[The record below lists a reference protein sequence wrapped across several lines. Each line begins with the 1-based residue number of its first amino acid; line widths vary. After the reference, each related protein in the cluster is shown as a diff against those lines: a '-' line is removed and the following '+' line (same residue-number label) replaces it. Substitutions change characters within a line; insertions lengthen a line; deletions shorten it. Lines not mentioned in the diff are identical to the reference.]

1 MLQLKNKNTRSS
13 FQNTFISV
21 VKIIDKGR
29 GYVINEETEDKFYLK
44 RNHVGRALD
53 GDKVKVQLQDSI
65 YLYPKAKIIGIKE
78 RSRTIFTA
86 RLYRKG
92 NQVLASLYPYQ
103 AKKII
108 LKNLDTEIEEFDL
121 AVIEIRDWR
130 ENHKSAYAKLIK
142 VISNYNDP
150 KSDYE
155 FVTRKNGIHQLKKK
169 AYDSKVSN
177 DFRMILDKNQK
188 NRFDLTNLETFTIDP
203 KNAKDFD
210 DAISI
215 KSNQKNIDL
224 FIHISDVST
233 FVQHLDKIDCIAK
246 DHGNSYYFDEETTHM
261 LPEVLSTDICSLRPN
276 MKRLAYTIKIS
287 IDKNFDIMNYEFFES
302 LIKSNKSFTYQEVE
316 NILQNRD
323 DSLFLESL
331 KLLFELTKNLKKKRL
346 SKDGFEMD
354 YERIYFSGHNKNS
367 LIKVKKDLCLNS
379 NMMVEECMLL
389 ANKLAS
395 DFMFKKVSNRYRPGI
410 YRNHEQPSMRS
421 INFLD
426 NLMTYK
432 SGHVRKVSF
441 RAKSLNDF
449 LKKSRSNSSY
459 NSLCVLVMKKM
470 KKANYSSKSLGHFG
484 LGLERYTHFT
494 SPIRRYSDL
503 MVHRIMKGMDFEHYS
518 IIDALE
524 NMNEGELRSQKSERE
539 YHTLKSLRWFKSMIG
554 NVLAGHIIEL
564 KLSKITVRE
573 SSTGTTGYIL
583 KKSLPYDR
591 YSIFDD
597 KFVMKGLFKNTRFEI
612 GQEISMKIDKI
623 NLVNQETFFKP
634 VF

>member
-169 AYDSKVSN
+169 AYDSKVNN

-316 NILQNRD
+316 NILQNKD

>member
-1 MLQLKNKNTRSS
+1 MLQLKDKNKRSS
-13 FQNTFISV
+13 SRNTFVSV

-29 GYVINEETEDKFYLK
+29 GYIINEETEDKFYLK

-53 GDKVKVQLQDSI
+53 GDKVKVQLQDTI
-65 YLYPKAKIIGIKE
+65 YSYPKARIIGIKE
-78 RSRTIFTA
+78 RNRKIFTA

-103 AKKII
+103 AKKVI
-108 LKNLDTEIEEFDL
+108 LKNLDTEIVEFDL
-121 AVIEIRDWR
+121 AVIEITDWR

-150 KSDYE
+150 RSDYE

-169 AYDSKVSN
+169 ANDSKVNN
-177 DFRMILDKNQK
+177 DFKMILDKNLK
-188 NRFDLTNLETFTIDP
+188 NRIDLTNLETFTIDP

-246 DHGNSYYFDEETTHM
+246 EHGNSYYFDEETTHM
-261 LPEVLSTDICSLRPN
+261 LPENLSTDICSLRPN

-287 IDKNFDIMNYEFFES
+287 IDKNFDITNYEFFES

-316 NILQNRD
+316 NILQNKD
-323 DSLFLESL
+323 DSLFLGSL

-354 YERIYFSGHNKNS
+354 YERIYFSGHNENS
-367 LIKVKKDLCLNS
+367 LIEVKKDLCLNS

-395 DFMFKKVSNRYRPGI
+395 DFMCKKVSNRYRPGI
-410 YRNHEQPSMRS
+410 YRNHEQPSMKS

-432 SGHVRKVSF
+432 SSHVRKDTF

-518 IIDALE
+518 IIDSLK

-539 YHTLKSLRWFKSMIG
+539 HHTLKSLRWFKSMIG

-573 SSTGTTGYIL
+573 SSTGTIGYIL

-591 YSIFDD
+591 YSIFDN

>member
-44 RNHVGRALD
+44 RNHIGRALD

-169 AYDSKVSN
+169 AYDSKVNN

-261 LPEVLSTDICSLRPN
+261 LPEDLSTDICSLRPN

>member
-1 MLQLKNKNTRSS
+1 MLQLKDKNKRSS
-13 FQNTFISV
+13 SRNTFVSV

-29 GYVINEETEDKFYLK
+29 GYIINEETEDKFYLK

-53 GDKVKVQLQDSI
+53 GDKVKVQLQDTI
-65 YLYPKAKIIGIKE
+65 YSYPKARIIGIKE
-78 RSRTIFTA
+78 RNRKIFTA

-103 AKKII
+103 AKKVI
-108 LKNLDTEIEEFDL
+108 LKNLDTEIVEFDL
-121 AVIEIRDWR
+121 AVIEITDWR

-150 KSDYE
+150 RSDYE

-169 AYDSKVSN
+169 ANDSKVNN
-177 DFRMILDKNQK
+177 DFKMILDKNLN
-188 NRFDLTNLETFTIDP
+188 NRIDLTNLETFTIDP

-246 DHGNSYYFDEETTHM
+246 EHGNSYYFDEETTHM
-261 LPEVLSTDICSLRPN
+261 LPENLSTDICSLRPN

-287 IDKNFDIMNYEFFES
+287 IDKNFDITNYEFFES
-302 LIKSNKSFTYQEVE
+302 LIKSNKSFTYREVE
-316 NILQNRD
+316 NILQNKD
-323 DSLFLESL
+323 DSLFLGSL

-354 YERIYFSGHNKNS
+354 YERIYFSGHNENS
-367 LIKVKKDLCLNS
+367 LIEVKKDLCLNS

-410 YRNHEQPSMRS
+410 YRNHEQPSMKS

-432 SGHVRKVSF
+432 SSHVRKDSF

-518 IIDALE
+518 IIDSLK

-539 YHTLKSLRWFKSMIG
+539 HHTLKSLRWFKSMIG
-554 NVLAGHIIEL
+554 NVLAGHIIDL

-573 SSTGTTGYIL
+573 SSTGTIGYIL

-591 YSIFDD
+591 YSIFDN
-597 KFVMKGLFKNTRFEI
+597 KFVMKGLFKNTRYEI

>member
-1 MLQLKNKNTRSS
+1 MLQLKDKNKRSS
-13 FQNTFISV
+13 SRNTFVSV

-29 GYVINEETEDKFYLK
+29 GYIINEETEDKFYLK
-44 RNHVGRALD
+44 RNHIGRALD
-53 GDKVKVQLQDSI
+53 GDKVKVQLQDTI
-65 YLYPKAKIIGIKE
+65 YSYPKARIIGIKE
-78 RSRTIFTA
+78 RNRKIFTA

-103 AKKII
+103 AKKVI
-108 LKNLDTEIEEFDL
+108 LKNLDTEIVEFDL
-121 AVIEIRDWR
+121 AVIEITDWR

-150 KSDYE
+150 RSDYE

-169 AYDSKVSN
+169 ANDSKVNN
-177 DFRMILDKNQK
+177 DFKMILDKNLK
-188 NRFDLTNLETFTIDP
+188 NRIDLTNLETFTIDP

-246 DHGNSYYFDEETTHM
+246 EHGNSYYFDEETTHM
-261 LPEVLSTDICSLRPN
+261 LPENLSTDICSLRPN

-287 IDKNFDIMNYEFFES
+287 IDKNFNITNYEFFES

-316 NILQNRD
+316 NILQNKD
-323 DSLFLESL
+323 DSLFLGSL
-331 KLLFELTKNLKKKRL
+331 KLLFELTKSLKKKRL

-354 YERIYFSGHNKNS
+354 YERIYFSGHNENS
-367 LIKVKKDLCLNS
+367 LIEVKKDLFLNS

-410 YRNHEQPSMRS
+410 YRNHEQPSMKS

-432 SGHVRKVSF
+432 SSHVRKDSF

-518 IIDALE
+518 IIDSLK

-539 YHTLKSLRWFKSMIG
+539 HHTLKSLRWFKSMIG

-591 YSIFDD
+591 YSIFDN

>member
-1 MLQLKNKNTRSS
+1 MLQLKDKNKRSS
-13 FQNTFISV
+13 SRNTFVSV

-29 GYVINEETEDKFYLK
+29 GYIINEETEDKFYLK

-53 GDKVKVQLQDSI
+53 GDKVKVQLRDTI
-65 YLYPKAKIIGIKE
+65 YSYPKARIIGIKE
-78 RSRTIFTA
+78 RNRKIFTA

-103 AKKII
+103 AKKVI
-108 LKNLDTEIEEFDL
+108 LKNLDTEIVEFDL
-121 AVIEIRDWR
+121 AVIEITDWR

-150 KSDYE
+150 RSDYE

-169 AYDSKVSN
+169 ANDSKVNN
-177 DFRMILDKNQK
+177 DFKMILDKNLK
-188 NRFDLTNLETFTIDP
+188 NRIDLTNLETFTIDP

-246 DHGNSYYFDEETTHM
+246 EHGNSYYFDEETTHM
-261 LPEVLSTDICSLRPN
+261 LPENLSTDICSLRPN

-287 IDKNFDIMNYEFFES
+287 IDKNFNITNYEFFES

-316 NILQNRD
+316 NILQNKD
-323 DSLFLESL
+323 DSLFLGSL

-354 YERIYFSGHNKNS
+354 YERIYFSGHNENS
-367 LIKVKKDLCLNS
+367 LIEVKKDLFLNS

-410 YRNHEQPSMRS
+410 YRNHEQPSMKS

-432 SGHVRKVSF
+432 SSHVRKDTF

-518 IIDALE
+518 IIDSLK

-539 YHTLKSLRWFKSMIG
+539 HHTLKSLRWFKSMIG

-591 YSIFDD
+591 YSIFDN

>member
-1 MLQLKNKNTRSS
+1 MLQLKDKNKRSS
-13 FQNTFISV
+13 SRNTFVSV

-29 GYVINEETEDKFYLK
+29 GYIINEETEDKFYLK

-53 GDKVKVQLQDSI
+53 GDKVKVQLQDTI
-65 YLYPKAKIIGIKE
+65 YSYPKARIIGIKE
-78 RSRTIFTA
+78 RNRKIFTA

-103 AKKII
+103 AKKVI
-108 LKNLDTEIEEFDL
+108 LKNLDTEIVEFDL
-121 AVIEIRDWR
+121 AVIEITDWR

-169 AYDSKVSN
+169 AYDSKVNN
-177 DFRMILDKNQK
+177 DFRMILNKNQK

-215 KSNQKNIDL
+215 RSNQKNIDL

-246 DHGNSYYFDEETTHM
+246 EHGNSYYFDEETTHM
-261 LPEVLSTDICSLRPN
+261 LPENLSTDICSLRPN

-287 IDKNFDIMNYEFFES
+287 IDKNFDITNYEFFES

-316 NILQNRD
+316 NILQNKD
-323 DSLFLESL
+323 DSLFLGSL

-591 YSIFDD
+591 YSIFDN

>member
-1 MLQLKNKNTRSS
+1 MLQLKDKNKRSS
-13 FQNTFISV
+13 SRNTFVSV

-29 GYVINEETEDKFYLK
+29 GYIINEETEDKFYLK

-53 GDKVKVQLQDSI
+53 GDKVKVQLQDTI
-65 YLYPKAKIIGIKE
+65 YSYPKARIIGIKE
-78 RSRTIFTA
+78 RNRKIFTA

-103 AKKII
+103 AKKVI
-108 LKNLDTEIEEFDL
+108 LKNLDTEIVEFDL
-121 AVIEIRDWR
+121 AVIEITDWR

-150 KSDYE
+150 RSDYE

-169 AYDSKVSN
+169 ANDSKVNN
-177 DFRMILDKNQK
+177 DFKMILDKNLK
-188 NRFDLTNLETFTIDP
+188 NRIDLTNLETFTIDP

-246 DHGNSYYFDEETTHM
+246 EHGNSYYFDEETTHM
-261 LPEVLSTDICSLRPN
+261 LPENLSTDICSLRPN

-287 IDKNFDIMNYEFFES
+287 IDKNFDITNYEFFES

-316 NILQNRD
+316 NILQNKD
-323 DSLFLESL
+323 DSLFLGSL

-354 YERIYFSGHNKNS
+354 YERIYFSGHNENS
-367 LIKVKKDLCLNS
+367 LIEVKKDLCLNS

-395 DFMFKKVSNRYRPGI
+395 DFMFKKVSDRYRPGI
-410 YRNHEQPSMRS
+410 YRNHEQPSMKS

-432 SGHVRKVSF
+432 SSHVRKDSF

-518 IIDALE
+518 IIDSLK

-539 YHTLKSLRWFKSMIG
+539 HHTLKSLRWFKSMIG
-554 NVLAGHIIEL
+554 NVLAGHIIDL

-573 SSTGTTGYIL
+573 SSTGTIGYIL

-591 YSIFDD
+591 YSIFDN
-597 KFVMKGLFKNTRFEI
+597 KFVMKGLFKNTRYEI

>member
-1 MLQLKNKNTRSS
+1 MLQLKDKNKRSS
-13 FQNTFISV
+13 SRNTFVSV

-29 GYVINEETEDKFYLK
+29 GSIINEETEDKFYLK

-53 GDKVKVQLQDSI
+53 GDKVKVQLQDTI
-65 YLYPKAKIIGIKE
+65 YSYPKARIIGIKE
-78 RSRTIFTA
+78 RNRKIFTA

-103 AKKII
+103 AKKVI
-108 LKNLDTEIEEFDL
+108 LKNLDTEIVEFDL
-121 AVIEIRDWR
+121 AVIEITDWR

-150 KSDYE
+150 RSDYE

-169 AYDSKVSN
+169 ANDSKVNN
-177 DFRMILDKNQK
+177 DFKMILDKNLK
-188 NRFDLTNLETFTIDP
+188 NRINLTNLETFTIDP

-261 LPEVLSTDICSLRPN
+261 LPEDLSTDICSLRPN

-316 NILQNRD
+316 NILQNKD
-323 DSLFLESL
+323 DSLFLGSL

-354 YERIYFSGHNKNS
+354 YERIYFSGHNENS
-367 LIKVKKDLCLNS
+367 QIKVKKDLCLNS

-410 YRNHEQPSMRS
+410 YRNHEQPSIRS

-432 SGHVRKVSF
+432 SGHVRKDSF

-518 IIDALE
+518 IIDSLK

-539 YHTLKSLRWFKSMIG
+539 YHTLKSLRWLKSMMG

>member
-169 AYDSKVSN
+169 AYDSKVNN

-261 LPEVLSTDICSLRPN
+261 LPEDLSTDICSLRPN

-518 IIDALE
+518 IIDALK

>member
-1 MLQLKNKNTRSS
+1 MLQLKDKNKRSS
-13 FQNTFISV
+13 SRNTFVSV

-29 GYVINEETEDKFYLK
+29 GYIINEETEDKFYLK

-53 GDKVKVQLQDSI
+53 GDKVKVQLQDTI
-65 YLYPKAKIIGIKE
+65 YSYPKARIIGIKE
-78 RSRTIFTA
+78 RNRKIFTA

-103 AKKII
+103 AKKVI
-108 LKNLDTEIEEFDL
+108 LKNLDTEIVEFDL
-121 AVIEIRDWR
+121 AVIEITDWR

-150 KSDYE
+150 RSDYE

-169 AYDSKVSN
+169 ANDSKVNN
-177 DFRMILDKNQK
+177 DFKMILDKNLK
-188 NRFDLTNLETFTIDP
+188 NRIDLTNLETFTIDP

-215 KSNQKNIDL
+215 KSNQKNIYL

-246 DHGNSYYFDEETTHM
+246 EHGNSYYFDEETTHM
-261 LPEVLSTDICSLRPN
+261 LPENLSTDICSLRPN

-287 IDKNFDIMNYEFFES
+287 IDKNFNITNYEFFES

-316 NILQNRD
+316 NILQNKD
-323 DSLFLESL
+323 DSLFLGSL
-331 KLLFELTKNLKKKRL
+331 KLLFELTKSLKKKRL

-354 YERIYFSGHNKNS
+354 YERIYFSGHNENS
-367 LIKVKKDLCLNS
+367 LIEVKKDLFLNS

-395 DFMFKKVSNRYRPGI
+395 DFMCKKVSNRYRPGI
-410 YRNHEQPSMRS
+410 YRNHEQPSMKS

-432 SGHVRKVSF
+432 SSHVRKDTF

-518 IIDALE
+518 IIDSLK

-539 YHTLKSLRWFKSMIG
+539 HHTLKSLRWFKSMIG
-554 NVLAGHIIEL
+554 NVLAGHIIDL

-591 YSIFDD
+591 YSIFDN

>member
-1 MLQLKNKNTRSS
+1 MLQLKDKNKRSS
-13 FQNTFISV
+13 SRNTFVSV

-29 GYVINEETEDKFYLK
+29 GYIINEETEDKFYLK

-53 GDKVKVQLQDSI
+53 GDKVKVQLQDTI
-65 YLYPKAKIIGIKE
+65 YSYPKARIIGIKE
-78 RSRTIFTA
+78 RNRKIFTA

-103 AKKII
+103 AKKVI
-108 LKNLDTEIEEFDL
+108 LKNLDTEIVEFDL
-121 AVIEIRDWR
+121 AVIEITDWR

-150 KSDYE
+150 RSDYE

-169 AYDSKVSN
+169 ANDSKVNN
-177 DFRMILDKNQK
+177 DFKMILDKNLK
-188 NRFDLTNLETFTIDP
+188 NRIDLTNLETFTIDP

-246 DHGNSYYFDEETTHM
+246 EHGNSYYFDEETTHM
-261 LPEVLSTDICSLRPN
+261 LPENLSTDICSLRPN

-287 IDKNFDIMNYEFFES
+287 IDKNFNITNYEFFES

-316 NILQNRD
+316 NILQNKD
-323 DSLFLESL
+323 DSLFLGSL

-354 YERIYFSGHNKNS
+354 YERIYFSGHNENS
-367 LIKVKKDLCLNS
+367 LIEVKKDLFLNS

-395 DFMFKKVSNRYRPGI
+395 DFMCKKVSNRYRPGI
-410 YRNHEQPSMRS
+410 YRNHEQPSMKS

-432 SGHVRKVSF
+432 SSHVRKDTF

-518 IIDALE
+518 IIDSLK

-539 YHTLKSLRWFKSMIG
+539 HHTLKSLRWFKSMIG

-591 YSIFDD
+591 YSIFDN

>member
-169 AYDSKVSN
+169 AYDSKVNN

-261 LPEVLSTDICSLRPN
+261 LPEDLSTDICSLRPN

-316 NILQNRD
+316 NILQNKD

-395 DFMFKKVSNRYRPGI
+395 DYMFKKVSNRYRPGI

-432 SGHVRKVSF
+432 SGHVRKDSF

>member
-1 MLQLKNKNTRSS
+1 M
-13 FQNTFISV
+13 
-21 VKIIDKGR
+21 DKGS

-53 GDKVKVQLQDSI
+53 GDKVKVQIQDTI
-65 YLYPKAKIIGIKE
+65 YSYPKARIIGIKE
-78 RSRTIFTA
+78 RNRKIFTA

-103 AKKII
+103 AKKVI
-108 LKNLDTEIEEFDL
+108 LKNLDTKIVEFDL
-121 AVIEIRDWR
+121 VVIEIIDWR
-130 ENHKSAYAKLIK
+130 ENHKSAYAKLIR

-150 KSDYE
+150 RSDYE

-169 AYDSKVSN
+169 ANDSKVNN
-177 DFRMILDKNQK
+177 DFKMILDKNLK
-188 NRFDLTNLETFTIDP
+188 NRIDLTNLETFTIDP

-246 DHGNSYYFDEETTHM
+246 EHGNSYYFDEETTHM
-261 LPEVLSTDICSLRPN
+261 LPENLSTDICSLRPN

-287 IDKNFDIMNYEFFES
+287 IDKNFNITNYEFFES

-316 NILQNRD
+316 NILQNKD
-323 DSLFLESL
+323 DSLFLGSL

-354 YERIYFSGHNKNS
+354 YERIYFSGHNENS
-367 LIKVKKDLCLNS
+367 LIEVKKDLFLNS

-410 YRNHEQPSMRS
+410 YRNHEQPSMKS

-432 SGHVRKVSF
+432 SSHVRKDTF

-518 IIDALE
+518 IIDSLK

-539 YHTLKSLRWFKSMIG
+539 HHTLKSLRWFKSMIG

-591 YSIFDD
+591 YSIFDN

>member
-155 FVTRKNGIHQLKKK
+155 FVTRRNGIHQLKKK
-169 AYDSKVSN
+169 AYDSEVNN

-261 LPEVLSTDICSLRPN
+261 LPEDLSTDICSLRPN

-354 YERIYFSGHNKNS
+354 YERIYFSGRNENS
-367 LIKVKKDLCLNS
+367 LIEVKKDLCLNS

-410 YRNHEQPSMRS
+410 YRNHEQPSMKS

-432 SGHVRKVSF
+432 SSHVRKDSF

-518 IIDALE
+518 IIDSLK

-539 YHTLKSLRWFKSMIG
+539 YHTLKSLRWLKSMMG

>member
-1 MLQLKNKNTRSS
+1 MLQLKNKNKRFSS
-13 FQNTFISV
+13 QNTFLSV
-21 VKIIDKGR
+21 FKIIDKGS

-53 GDKVKVQLQDSI
+53 GDKVKVQLQDTI
-65 YLYPKAKIIGIKE
+65 YSYRKARIIGIKE
-78 RSRTIFTA
+78 RNGKRFTS

-92 NQVLASLYPYQ
+92 NQILASLYPYQ

-108 LKNLDTEIEEFDL
+108 LKNLDTEIVEFDL
-121 AVIEIRDWR
+121 AVIEIIDWR

-142 VISNYNDP
+142 VISNYKDLR
-150 KSDYE
+150 SDYE
-155 FVTRKNGIHQLKKK
+155 FVTRKNGIHRLRKK
-169 AYDSKVSN
+169 ADDLKVN
-177 DFRMILDKNQK
+177 TDFRMILDKNQK
-188 NRFDLTNLETFTIDP
+188 NRIDLINLETFTIDP

-215 KSNQKNIDL
+215 KSNQRDIDL

-246 DHGNSYYFDEETTHM
+246 EHGNSYYLDEETTHM
-261 LPEVLSTDICSLRPN
+261 LPENLSTDICSLRPN

-287 IDKNFDIMNYEFFES
+287 IDKKFKITKYEFFES

-316 NILQNRD
+316 NILQNKN
-323 DSLFLESL
+323 DSLFLGSL
-331 KLLFELTKNLKKKRL
+331 KLLFELTKNLKKRRL
-346 SKDGFEMD
+346 SKGGFEMD
-354 YERIYFSGHNKNS
+354 YERIHLSAHS
-367 LIKVKKDLCLNS
+367 ESSPIRVEKDRCLNS

-410 YRNHEQPSMRS
+410 YRNHEQPSMKN

-432 SGHVRKVSF
+432 SGHVIKDSF

-449 LKKSRSNSSY
+449 LKTSRSNSSY

-503 MVHRIMKGMDFEHYS
+503 MVHRIMKGVDFEHYS
-518 IIDALE
+518 IIDSLK

-539 YHTLKSLRWFKSMIG
+539 HHTLKSLRWFKSMMG
-554 NVLAGHIIEL
+554 NVLMGHIIDL

-573 SSTGTTGYIL
+573 SKTGTTGYIL
-583 KKSLPYDR
+583 KKSLPYDK

-623 NLVNQETFFKP
+623 NLLNQETFFKP
-634 VF
+634 VV

>member
-1 MLQLKNKNTRSS
+1 MLQLKDKNKRSS
-13 FQNTFISV
+13 SRNTFVSV

-29 GYVINEETEDKFYLK
+29 GYIINEETEDKFYLK

-53 GDKVKVQLQDSI
+53 GDKVKVQLQDTI
-65 YLYPKAKIIGIKE
+65 YSYPKARIIGIKE
-78 RSRTIFTA
+78 RNRKIFTV

-103 AKKII
+103 AKKVI
-108 LKNLDTEIEEFDL
+108 LKNLDTEIVEFDL
-121 AVIEIRDWR
+121 AVIEITDWR

-150 KSDYE
+150 RSDYE

-169 AYDSKVSN
+169 ANDSKVNN
-177 DFRMILDKNQK
+177 DFKMILDKNLK
-188 NRFDLTNLETFTIDP
+188 NRIDLTNLETFTIDP

-287 IDKNFDIMNYEFFES
+287 IDKNFDITNYEFFES

-346 SKDGFEMD
+346 LKDGFEMD

-518 IIDALE
+518 IIDSLK

-539 YHTLKSLRWFKSMIG
+539 YHTLKSLRWLKSMMG

>member
-1 MLQLKNKNTRSS
+1 MLQLKDKNKRSS
-13 FQNTFISV
+13 SRNTFVSV

-29 GYVINEETEDKFYLK
+29 GYIINEETEDKFYLK

-53 GDKVKVQLQDSI
+53 GDKVKVQLQDTI
-65 YLYPKAKIIGIKE
+65 YSYPKARIIGIKE
-78 RSRTIFTA
+78 RNRKIFTA

-103 AKKII
+103 AKKVI
-108 LKNLDTEIEEFDL
+108 LKNLDTEIVEFDL
-121 AVIEIRDWR
+121 AVIEITDWR

-150 KSDYE
+150 RSDYE

-169 AYDSKVSN
+169 ANDSKVNN
-177 DFRMILDKNQK
+177 DFKMILDKNLK
-188 NRFDLTNLETFTIDP
+188 NRINLTNLETFTIDP

-246 DHGNSYYFDEETTHM
+246 EHGNSYYFDEETTHM
-261 LPEVLSTDICSLRPN
+261 LPENLSTDICSLRPN

-287 IDKNFDIMNYEFFES
+287 IDKNFDITNYEFFES

-316 NILQNRD
+316 NILQNKD
-323 DSLFLESL
+323 DSLFLGSL

-354 YERIYFSGHNKNS
+354 YERIYFSGHNENS

-410 YRNHEQPSMRS
+410 YRNHEQPSIRR

-432 SGHVRKVSF
+432 SGHVRKDSF

-518 IIDALE
+518 IIDSLK

-539 YHTLKSLRWFKSMIG
+539 YHTLKSLRWLKSMIG

-623 NLVNQETFFKP
+623 NLANQETFFKP

>member
-169 AYDSKVSN
+169 AYDSKVNN

-246 DHGNSYYFDEETTHM
+246 EHGNSYYFDEETTHM
-261 LPEVLSTDICSLRPN
+261 LPENLSTDICSLRPN

-287 IDKNFDIMNYEFFES
+287 IDKNFDVTNYEFSES

-316 NILQNRD
+316 NILQNKD
-323 DSLFLESL
+323 DSLFLGSL

-354 YERIYFSGHNKNS
+354 YERIYFSGHNENS
-367 LIKVKKDLCLNS
+367 LIEVKKDLCLNS

-395 DFMFKKVSNRYRPGI
+395 DFMCKKVSNRYRPGI
-410 YRNHEQPSMRS
+410 YRNHEQPSMKS

-432 SGHVRKVSF
+432 SSHVRKDSF

-518 IIDALE
+518 IIDALK

-539 YHTLKSLRWFKSMIG
+539 HHTLKSLRWFKSMIG

>member
-1 MLQLKNKNTRSS
+1 MLQLKDKNKRSS
-13 FQNTFISV
+13 SRNTFVSV

-29 GYVINEETEDKFYLK
+29 GYIINEETEDKFYLK

-53 GDKVKVQLQDSI
+53 GDKVKVQIQDTI
-65 YLYPKAKIIGIKE
+65 YSYPKARIIGIKE
-78 RSRTIFTA
+78 RNRKIFTA

-103 AKKII
+103 AKKVI
-108 LKNLDTEIEEFDL
+108 LKNLDTKIVEFDL
-121 AVIEIRDWR
+121 VVIEIIDWR
-130 ENHKSAYAKLIK
+130 ENHKSAYAKLIR

-150 KSDYE
+150 RSDYE

-169 AYDSKVSN
+169 ANDLKVNN
-177 DFRMILDKNQK
+177 DFKMIFDKNLK
-188 NRFDLTNLETFTIDP
+188 NRIDLTNLETFTIDP

-246 DHGNSYYFDEETTHM
+246 EHGNSYYFDEETTHM
-261 LPEVLSTDICSLRPN
+261 LPENLSTDICSLRPN

-287 IDKNFDIMNYEFFES
+287 IDKNFNITNYEFFES

-316 NILQNRD
+316 NILQNKD
-323 DSLFLESL
+323 DSLFLGSL

-354 YERIYFSGHNKNS
+354 YERIYFSGHNENS
-367 LIKVKKDLCLNS
+367 LIEVKKDLFLNS

-410 YRNHEQPSMRS
+410 YRNHEQPSMKS

-432 SGHVRKVSF
+432 SSHVRKDSF

-518 IIDALE
+518 IIDSLK

-539 YHTLKSLRWFKSMIG
+539 HHTLKSLRWFKSMIG

-591 YSIFDD
+591 YSIFDN

>member
-1 MLQLKNKNTRSS
+1 MLQLKDKNKRSS
-13 FQNTFISV
+13 SRNTFVSV

-29 GYVINEETEDKFYLK
+29 GYIINEETEDKFYLK

-53 GDKVKVQLQDSI
+53 GDKVKVQLQDTI
-65 YLYPKAKIIGIKE
+65 YSYPKARIIGIKE
-78 RSRTIFTA
+78 RNRKIFTA

-103 AKKII
+103 AKKVI
-108 LKNLDTEIEEFDL
+108 LKNLDTEIVEFDL
-121 AVIEIRDWR
+121 AVIEITDWR

-150 KSDYE
+150 RSDYE

-169 AYDSKVSN
+169 ANDSKVNN
-177 DFRMILDKNQK
+177 DFKMILDKNLK
-188 NRFDLTNLETFTIDP
+188 NRINLTNLETFTIDP

-246 DHGNSYYFDEETTHM
+246 EHGNSYYFDEETTHM
-261 LPEVLSTDICSLRPN
+261 LPENLSTDICSLRPN

-287 IDKNFDIMNYEFFES
+287 IDKNFDITNYEFFES

-316 NILQNRD
+316 NILQNKD
-323 DSLFLESL
+323 DSLFLGSL

-354 YERIYFSGHNKNS
+354 YERIYFSGHNENS

-432 SGHVRKVSF
+432 SGHVRKDSF

-518 IIDALE
+518 IIDSLK

-539 YHTLKSLRWFKSMIG
+539 YHTLKSLRWLKSMIG

>member
-261 LPEVLSTDICSLRPN
+261 LPENLSTDICSLRPN

-287 IDKNFDIMNYEFFES
+287 IDKNFNITNYEFFES

-395 DFMFKKVSNRYRPGI
+395 DYMFKKVSNRYRPGI
-410 YRNHEQPSMRS
+410 YRNHEQPSMKS

-432 SGHVRKVSF
+432 SGHVRKDSF

-518 IIDALE
+518 IIDSLK

-539 YHTLKSLRWFKSMIG
+539 YHTLKSLRWLKSMMG

>member
-169 AYDSKVSN
+169 AYDSKVNN

-316 NILQNRD
+316 NILQNKD
-323 DSLFLESL
+323 DSLFLGSL

-354 YERIYFSGHNKNS
+354 YERIYFSGHNENS
-367 LIKVKKDLCLNS
+367 LIEVKKDLCLNS

-395 DFMFKKVSNRYRPGI
+395 DFMCKKVSNRYRPGI
-410 YRNHEQPSMRS
+410 YRNHEQPSMKS

-432 SGHVRKVSF
+432 SSHVRKDSF

-518 IIDALE
+518 IIDALK

-539 YHTLKSLRWFKSMIG
+539 HHTLKSLRWFKSMIG

-591 YSIFDD
+591 YSIFDN

>member
-121 AVIEIRDWR
+121 AVIEIIDWR

-169 AYDSKVSN
+169 AYDSKVNN
-177 DFRMILDKNQK
+177 DFRMILNKNQK

>member
-1 MLQLKNKNTRSS
+1 MLQLKDKNKRSS
-13 FQNTFISV
+13 SRNTFVSV

-29 GYVINEETEDKFYLK
+29 GYIINEETEDKFYLK
-44 RNHVGRALD
+44 RNHIGRALD
-53 GDKVKVQLQDSI
+53 GDKVKVQLQDTI
-65 YLYPKAKIIGIKE
+65 YSYPKARIIGIKE
-78 RSRTIFTA
+78 RNRKIFTA

-103 AKKII
+103 AKKVI
-108 LKNLDTEIEEFDL
+108 LKNLDTEIVEFDL
-121 AVIEIRDWR
+121 AVIEITDWR

-150 KSDYE
+150 RSDYE

-169 AYDSKVSN
+169 ANDSKVNN
-177 DFRMILDKNQK
+177 DFKMILDKNLK
-188 NRFDLTNLETFTIDP
+188 NRIDLTNLETFTIDP

-246 DHGNSYYFDEETTHM
+246 EHGNSYYFDEETTHM
-261 LPEVLSTDICSLRPN
+261 LPENLSTDICSLRPN

-287 IDKNFDIMNYEFFES
+287 IDKNFNITNYEFFES

-316 NILQNRD
+316 NILQNKD
-323 DSLFLESL
+323 DSLFLGSL
-331 KLLFELTKNLKKKRL
+331 KLLFELTKSLKKKRL

-354 YERIYFSGHNKNS
+354 YERIYFSGHNENS
-367 LIKVKKDLCLNS
+367 LIEVKKDLCLNS

-410 YRNHEQPSMRS
+410 YRNHEQPSMKS

-432 SGHVRKVSF
+432 SSHVRKDTF

-518 IIDALE
+518 IIDSLK

-539 YHTLKSLRWFKSMIG
+539 HHTLKSLRWFKSMIG
-554 NVLAGHIIEL
+554 NVLAGHIIDL

-573 SSTGTTGYIL
+573 SSTGTIGYIL

-591 YSIFDD
+591 YSIFDN

>member
-169 AYDSKVSN
+169 AYDSKVNN

-215 KSNQKNIDL
+215 RSNQKNIDL

-246 DHGNSYYFDEETTHM
+246 EHGNSYYFDEETTHM
-261 LPEVLSTDICSLRPN
+261 LPEDLSTDICSLRPN

-316 NILQNRD
+316 NILQNKD

>member
-1 MLQLKNKNTRSS
+1 MLQLKDKNKRSS
-13 FQNTFISV
+13 SRNTFVSV

-29 GYVINEETEDKFYLK
+29 GSIINEETEDKFYLK

-53 GDKVKVQLQDSI
+53 GDKVKVQLQDTI
-65 YLYPKAKIIGIKE
+65 YSYPKARIIGIKE
-78 RSRTIFTA
+78 RNRKIFTA

-103 AKKII
+103 AKKVI
-108 LKNLDTEIEEFDL
+108 LKNLDTEIVEFDL
-121 AVIEIRDWR
+121 AVIEITDWR

-150 KSDYE
+150 RSDYE

-169 AYDSKVSN
+169 ANDSKVNN
-177 DFRMILDKNQK
+177 DFKMILDKNLK
-188 NRFDLTNLETFTIDP
+188 NRINLTNLETFTIDP

-246 DHGNSYYFDEETTHM
+246 EHGNSYYFDEETTHM
-261 LPEVLSTDICSLRPN
+261 LPENLSTDICSLRPN

-287 IDKNFDIMNYEFFES
+287 IDKNFDITNYEFFES

-316 NILQNRD
+316 NILQNKD
-323 DSLFLESL
+323 DSLFLGSL

-354 YERIYFSGHNKNS
+354 YERIYFSGHNENS

-410 YRNHEQPSMRS
+410 YRNHEQPSMKS

-432 SGHVRKVSF
+432 SGHVRKDSF

-449 LKKSRSNSSY
+449 LKKSKSNSSY

-518 IIDALE
+518 IIDSLK

-539 YHTLKSLRWFKSMIG
+539 YHTLKSLRWLKSMIG

-623 NLVNQETFFKP
+623 NLVNQETFFRP

>member
-169 AYDSKVSN
+169 AYDSKVNN

>member
-1 MLQLKNKNTRSS
+1 MLQLKDKNKRSS
-13 FQNTFISV
+13 SRNTFVSV

-29 GYVINEETEDKFYLK
+29 GYIINEETEDKFYLK

-121 AVIEIRDWR
+121 AVIEIIDWR

-591 YSIFDD
+591 YSIFDN

>member
-1 MLQLKNKNTRSS
+1 MLQLKDKNKRSS
-13 FQNTFISV
+13 SRNTFVSV

-29 GYVINEETEDKFYLK
+29 GYIINEETEDKFYLK

-53 GDKVKVQLQDSI
+53 GDKVKVQLQDTI
-65 YLYPKAKIIGIKE
+65 YSYPKARIIGIKE
-78 RSRTIFTA
+78 RNRKIFTA

-103 AKKII
+103 AKKVI
-108 LKNLDTEIEEFDL
+108 LKNLDTEIVEFDL
-121 AVIEIRDWR
+121 AVIEITDWR

-150 KSDYE
+150 RSDYE

-169 AYDSKVSN
+169 ANDSKVNN
-177 DFRMILDKNQK
+177 DFKMILDKNLK
-188 NRFDLTNLETFTIDP
+188 NRIDLTNLETFTIDP

-215 KSNQKNIDL
+215 KSNQKNIYL

-246 DHGNSYYFDEETTHM
+246 EHGNSYYFDEETTHM
-261 LPEVLSTDICSLRPN
+261 LPENLSTDICSLRPN

-287 IDKNFDIMNYEFFES
+287 IDKNFNITNYEFFES

-316 NILQNRD
+316 NILQNKD
-323 DSLFLESL
+323 DSLFLGSL

-354 YERIYFSGHNKNS
+354 YERIYFSGHNENS
-367 LIKVKKDLCLNS
+367 LIEVKKDLFLNS

-395 DFMFKKVSNRYRPGI
+395 DFMCKKVSNRYRPGI
-410 YRNHEQPSMRS
+410 YRNHEQPSMKS

-432 SGHVRKVSF
+432 SSHVRKDTF

-518 IIDALE
+518 IIDALK

-539 YHTLKSLRWFKSMIG
+539 HHTLKSLRWFKSMIG
-554 NVLAGHIIEL
+554 NVLAGHIIDL

-573 SSTGTTGYIL
+573 SSTGTIGYIL

-591 YSIFDD
+591 YSIFDN

>member
-1 MLQLKNKNTRSS
+1 M
-13 FQNTFISV
+13 
-21 VKIIDKGR
+21 DKGS

-53 GDKVKVQLQDSI
+53 GDKVKVQLQDTI
-65 YLYPKAKIIGIKE
+65 YSYPKARIIGIKE
-78 RSRTIFTA
+78 RNRKIFTA

-103 AKKII
+103 AKKVI
-108 LKNLDTEIEEFDL
+108 LKNLDTKIVEFDL
-121 AVIEIRDWR
+121 VVIEIIDWR
-130 ENHKSAYAKLIK
+130 ENHKSAYAKLIR

-150 KSDYE
+150 RSDYE

-169 AYDSKVSN
+169 ANDSKVNN
-177 DFRMILDKNQK
+177 DFKMILDKNLK
-188 NRFDLTNLETFTIDP
+188 NRIDLTNLETFTIDP

-215 KSNQKNIDL
+215 KSNQKNIYL

-246 DHGNSYYFDEETTHM
+246 EHGNSYYFDEETTHM
-261 LPEVLSTDICSLRPN
+261 LPENLSTDICSLRPN

-287 IDKNFDIMNYEFFES
+287 IDKNFNITNYEFFES

-316 NILQNRD
+316 NILQNKD
-323 DSLFLESL
+323 DSLFLGSL

-354 YERIYFSGHNKNS
+354 YERIYFSGHNENS
-367 LIKVKKDLCLNS
+367 LIEVKKDLFLNS

-395 DFMFKKVSNRYRPGI
+395 DFMCKKVSNRYRPGI
-410 YRNHEQPSMRS
+410 YRNHEQPSMKS

-432 SGHVRKVSF
+432 SSHVRKDTF

-518 IIDALE
+518 IIDSLK

-539 YHTLKSLRWFKSMIG
+539 HHTLKSLRWFKSMIG

-591 YSIFDD
+591 YSIFDN

>member
-121 AVIEIRDWR
+121 AVIEIKDWR

-169 AYDSKVSN
+169 AYDSKVNN

-215 KSNQKNIDL
+215 KSNQTNIDL

-261 LPEVLSTDICSLRPN
+261 LPEDLSTDICSLRPN

-354 YERIYFSGHNKNS
+354 YERIYFSGHKNS

>member
-1 MLQLKNKNTRSS
+1 MKDKNKRSS
-13 FQNTFISV
+13 SRNTFVSV

-29 GYVINEETEDKFYLK
+29 GYIINEETEDKFYLK

-53 GDKVKVQLQDSI
+53 GDKVKVQLQDTI
-65 YLYPKAKIIGIKE
+65 YSYPKARIIGIKE
-78 RSRTIFTA
+78 RNRKIFTA

-103 AKKII
+103 AKKVI
-108 LKNLDTEIEEFDL
+108 LKNLDTEIVEFDL
-121 AVIEIRDWR
+121 AVIEITDWR

-150 KSDYE
+150 RSDYE

-169 AYDSKVSN
+169 ANDSKVNN
-177 DFRMILDKNQK
+177 DFKMILDKNLK
-188 NRFDLTNLETFTIDP
+188 NRINLTNLETFTIDP

-246 DHGNSYYFDEETTHM
+246 EHGNSYYFDEETTHM
-261 LPEVLSTDICSLRPN
+261 LPENLSTDICSLRPN

-287 IDKNFDIMNYEFFES
+287 IDKNFDITNYEFFES

-316 NILQNRD
+316 NILQNKD
-323 DSLFLESL
+323 DSLFLGSL

-354 YERIYFSGHNKNS
+354 YERIYFSGHNENS

-410 YRNHEQPSMRS
+410 YRNHEQPSMKS

-432 SGHVRKVSF
+432 SSHVRKDSF

-518 IIDALE
+518 IIDSLK

-539 YHTLKSLRWFKSMIG
+539 HHTLKSLRWFKSMIG

-591 YSIFDD
+591 YSIFDN

>member
-169 AYDSKVSN
+169 AYDSKVNN

-246 DHGNSYYFDEETTHM
+246 EHGNSYYFDEETTHM

>member
-121 AVIEIRDWR
+121 AVIEIKDWR

-169 AYDSKVSN
+169 AYDSKVNN

-261 LPEVLSTDICSLRPN
+261 LPEDLSTDICSLRPN

-354 YERIYFSGHNKNS
+354 YERIYFSGHKNS

>member
-215 KSNQKNIDL
+215 RSNQKNIDL

-246 DHGNSYYFDEETTHM
+246 EHGNSYYFDEETTHM
-261 LPEVLSTDICSLRPN
+261 LPEDLSTDICSLRPN

-316 NILQNRD
+316 NILQNKD

>member
-1 MLQLKNKNTRSS
+1 LKDKNKRSS
-13 FQNTFISV
+13 SRNTFVSV

-29 GYVINEETEDKFYLK
+29 GYIINEETEDKFYLK

-53 GDKVKVQLQDSI
+53 GDKVKVQLQDTI
-65 YLYPKAKIIGIKE
+65 YSYPKARIIGIKE
-78 RSRTIFTA
+78 RNRKIFTA

-103 AKKII
+103 AKKVI
-108 LKNLDTEIEEFDL
+108 LKNLDTEIVEFDL
-121 AVIEIRDWR
+121 AVIEITDWR

-150 KSDYE
+150 RSDYE

-169 AYDSKVSN
+169 ANDSKVNN
-177 DFRMILDKNQK
+177 DFKMILDKNLK
-188 NRFDLTNLETFTIDP
+188 NRINLTNLETFTIDP

-246 DHGNSYYFDEETTHM
+246 EHGNSYYFDEETTHM
-261 LPEVLSTDICSLRPN
+261 LPENLSTDICSLRPN

-287 IDKNFDIMNYEFFES
+287 IDKNFDITNYEFFES

-316 NILQNRD
+316 NILQNKD
-323 DSLFLESL
+323 DSLFLGSL

-354 YERIYFSGHNKNS
+354 YERIYFSGHNENS

-410 YRNHEQPSMRS
+410 YRNHEQPSIKS

-432 SGHVRKVSF
+432 SSHVRENSF

-518 IIDALE
+518 IIDSLK

-539 YHTLKSLRWFKSMIG
+539 YHTLKSLRWLKSMMG

>member
-169 AYDSKVSN
+169 AYDSKVNN

-215 KSNQKNIDL
+215 RSNQKNIDL

-246 DHGNSYYFDEETTHM
+246 EHGNSYYFDEETTHM
-261 LPEVLSTDICSLRPN
+261 LPEDLSTDICSLRPN